1 MNEVKQQAIKILN
14 RLHQENRIDY
24 NDYSIIFD
32 ALSEED
38 APTEE
43 YVGAPKIPCADM
55 ALVPVEAEP
64 CATVKVIITN
74 GIVSG
79 VLANKEVDVEI
90 ISIDDDYEDYDA
102 LCQYEDSLRED
113 ETLQE
118 RGFTVARFEED
129 TK

>member
-43 YVGAPKIPCADM
+43 YVGAPQIPCADM

-90 ISIDDDYEDYDA
+90 VSIDDDHEDYEA
-102 LCQYEDSLRED
+102 LCQYEDDLRSD
-113 ETLQE
+113 KTLQDYD
-118 RGFTVARFEED
+118 FTVAHFEEESE
-129 TK
+129 